1 MLYAQHSMQRAAH
14 TLLGSDLMS
23 PDDYLMQRLE
33 WRKRQTDT
41 VIRALAYDYRVGL
54 IDECTSDAW
63 DEYMVRFGPNARG
76 PQQESV
82 KRTRNRASTQSSKR
96 RRKVA

>member
-1 MLYAQHSMQRAAH
+1 MSYAQHSMQQAAH
-14 TLLGSDLMS
+14 MLLGSDLMS
-23 PDDYLMQRLE
+23 PDEYMLQRLE
-33 WRKRQTDT
+33 WRKRQTDK
-41 VIRALAYDYRVGL
+41 VIRELAYDYRVGH

-76 PQQESV
+76 PRQEV
-82 KRTRNRASTQSSKR
+82 AKKTRNTASTQSSKR